1 MYGYDE
7 MLLAHHQRDEDRAE
21 AEAEAHEARIDTW
34 RTEFRAATAKVD
46 INTESGIK
54 ALPKLIDVYDEATCE
69 SDQTVQHEAFRA
81 LLLLA
86 KKGQIEA
93 VEWLAKLEDRYV
105 AFRET
110 WA

>member
-1 MYGYDE
+1 MGYDE

-21 AEAEAHEARIDTW
+21 AQAEAHEARIDTW
-34 RTEFRAATAKVD
+34 REEFRKAAATVD
-46 INTESGIK
+46 INTESGIRCM
-54 ALPKLIDVYDEATCE
+54 PKLIDVFNEAAGEMDE
-69 SDQTVQHEAFRA
+69 TVFNEAFRA